1 MNPHDRENAPS
12 VRFDSFDALRGAR
25 SFGFAGF
32 QRIVRA
38 DRVEDVLGVLAEV
51 EAATEAGLHAA
62 GFVAYEAAPAFDPA
76 LVTRAP
82 DPRLP
87 LAWFALFSRR
97 DEGAPEAAS
106 DGAFAL
112 GDWEMGT
119 SEPEYREHVA
129 GIRELIAAGD
139 TYQVNY
145 TVRLRA
151 AFSGDP
157 AALYDR
163 LARAQRSAFCA
174 YLEVDGQA
182 IVSASPELFF
192 AYKDGELEMRPMKGT
207 RPRGRFPAEDARL
220 AAELCAS
227 PKERAENLMIVD
239 LLRNDAGRV
248 AAPGSVRVER
258 MFEVERYET
267 VHQLTSTIRARPR
280 AGARLTDLFRALFP
294 CGSVTG
300 APKVRTMQIIAGL
313 EDEPRGVYCGAIGVA
328 SPGEAV
334 FSVAIRTVVVDREAG
349 TAELGVGSGIT
360 WDSDAAAEYR
370 ECLDKA
376 AFTRRAPA
384 GFRLLETLLHEPGS
398 GFFLL
403 DGHLRRLTGSAAY
416 FGFRFDRR
424 GVIRALHD
432 VVGAGTQRIRLLLD
446 RSGQITAESAPLER
460 LPSIVRVEIAPEPV
474 DSRDPLLFHKT
485 TRRAVY
491 DERRASR
498 PDCDDVLM
506 LNERGELTES
516 TIANLVVRI
525 DGALWTPPLESGL
538 LPGVFRAHLLGC
550 GEIRERVLRPTDLAH
565 GTEIYLINSVR
576 RWRRAALIQTPDDE
590 LHRRPRS

>member
-1 MNPHDRENAPS
+1 
-12 VRFDSFDALRGAR
+12 
-25 SFGFAGF
+25 
-32 QRIVRA
+32 
-38 DRVEDVLGVLAEV
+38 
-51 EAATEAGLHAA
+51 
-62 GFVAYEAAPAFDPA
+62 
-76 LVTRAP
+76 
-82 DPRLP
+82 
-87 LAWFALFSRR
+87 
-97 DEGAPEAAS
+97 
-106 DGAFAL
+106 
-112 GDWEMGT
+112 
-119 SEPEYREHVA
+119 
-129 GIRELIAAGD
+129 
-139 TYQVNY
+139 
-145 TVRLRA
+145 
-151 AFSGDP
+151 
-157 AALYDR
+157 
-163 LARAQRSAFCA
+163 
-174 YLEVDGQA
+174 
-182 IVSASPELFF
+182 
-192 AYKDGELEMRPMKGT
+192 
-207 RPRGRFPAEDARL
+207 
-220 AAELCAS
+220 
-227 PKERAENLMIVD
+227 
-239 LLRNDAGRV
+239 
-248 AAPGSVRVER
+248 

-384 GFRLLETLLHEPGS
+384 DFRLLETMLHEPGT

-403 DGHLRRLTGSAAY
+403 DGHLRRLAESAAY

-424 GVIRALHD
+424 EAIRALHGVRAD
-432 VVGAGTQRIRLLLD
+432 GTQRIRLLLD
-446 RSGQITAESAPLER
+446 RSGEITTESAPLGR
-460 LPSIVRVEIAPEPV
+460 SSSPVRVGIAAEPV

-498 PDCDDVLM
+498 PECDDVLL

-525 DGALWTPPLESGL
+525 GGALWTPPMESGL
-538 LPGVFRAHLLGC
+538 LPGVFRAHLLER
-550 GEIRERVLRPTDLAH
+550 GEIRERVLRPADLAH
-565 GTEIYLINSVR
+565 ADGVYLVNSVR
-576 RWRRAALIQTPDDE
+576 RWRRAVLIDDE
-590 LHRRPRS
+590 SHRPPRS

>member
-12 VRFDSFDALRGAR
+12 VRFDSFDELRGAR
-25 SFGFAGF
+25 SFSFAGF
-32 QRIVRA
+32 QRVVRA
-38 DRVEDVLGVLAEV
+38 DRVEEVLGVLAEV

-62 GFVAYEAAPAFDPA
+62 GFVAYEAAPAFDAA
-76 LVTRAP
+76 LATRAP

-106 DGAFAL
+106 DGVFEL

-119 SEPEYREHVA
+119 PEAEYREHVA
-129 GIRELIAAGD
+129 DIRELIAAGD

-151 AFSGDP
+151 PFSGDP
-157 AALYDR
+157 AALYGR

-192 AYKDGELEMRPMKGT
+192 EYRDGGLEMRPMKGT

-220 AAELCAS
+220 AAELRAS
-227 PKERAENLMIVD
+227 SKERAENLMIVD

-248 AAPGSVRVER
+248 AEPGSVRVER

-334 FSVAIRTVVVDREAG
+334 FSVAIRTVVADRDAG

-384 GFRLLETLLHEPGS
+384 DFRLLETILHEPAT

-403 DGHLRRLTGSAAY
+403 DGHLRRLAGSAAY

-424 GVIRALHD
+424 EAIRALHGVRAD
-432 VVGAGTQRIRLLLD
+432 GTQRIRLLLD
-446 RSGQITAESAPLER
+446 RSGEITTESAPLGR
-460 LPSIVRVEIAPEPV
+460 SPWPVRVGIAAEPV

-498 PDCDDVLM
+498 PDCDDVLL

-525 DGALWTPPLESGL
+525 GGALWTPPMESGL
-538 LPGVFRAHLLGC
+538 LPGVFRAHLLER
-550 GEIRERVLRPTDLAH
+550 GEIRERVLRPADLAH
-565 GTEIYLINSVR
+565 ADGVYLVNSVR
-576 RWRRAALIQTPDDE
+576 RWRRAVLADNE
-590 LHRRPRS
+590 LHRRPSS